1 MIKITDHKISHT
13 ELLQLCRAHFD
24 TMVKFVV
31 DLDSHKVAL
40 GGEMYADAEALLL
53 QDGSDQSSLWGGNL
67 YPWNDPEQR
76 IEYTS
81 FINIRPM
88 DDNTSMEIQDDLIK
102 KSVKT
107 LTETCI
113 LGSDEL
119 LEGA

>member
-1 MIKITDHKISHT
+1 MIKITDQKISHA

-31 DLDSHKVAL
+31 DIDRQMLAL
-40 GGEMYADAEALLL
+40 GGEMHADAEALLL
-53 QDGSDQSSLWGGNL
+53 QGGSDQSSLWGGNL

-88 DDNTSMEIQDDLIK
+88 DDNTSMEIMNDSIK
-102 KSVKT
+102 ESVKT
-107 LTETCI
+107 IIETCV
-113 LGSDEL
+113 LAFDES
-119 LEGA
+119 LEDA